1 MAPSFAR
8 LTPKLEFEFV
18 RAAAGLVAALRQT
31 TAAPKI
37 AATEQMLASPLRRHA
52 VLPAQAAAGLKCGA
66 LTEPRPTT

>member
-8 LTPKLEFEFV
+8 LTLKLEFEFV
-18 RAAAGLVAALRQT
+18 RAAGLVAALRQT
-31 TAAPKI
+31 TAAPQI

>member
-8 LTPKLEFEFV
+8 LTLKLEFVFLP
-18 RAAAGLVAALRQT
+18 AAWLVAALRQT

-37 AATEQMLASPLRRHA
+37 ATTEQMLASPLRRQA

>member
-18 RAAAGLVAALRQT
+18 PAAALVAALRQT

-52 VLPAQAAAGLKCGA
+52 VLPAQAAAELECGA
-66 LTEPRPTT
+66 LTEPSPTT